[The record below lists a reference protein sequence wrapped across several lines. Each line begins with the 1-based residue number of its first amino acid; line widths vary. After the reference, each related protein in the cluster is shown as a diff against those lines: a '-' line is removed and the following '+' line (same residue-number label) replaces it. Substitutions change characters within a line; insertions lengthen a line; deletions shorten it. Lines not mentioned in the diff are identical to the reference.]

1 MMKESTL
8 PSASAV
14 VPPLSLEDEAL
25 AQQARSGDMAA
36 FGRLVSR
43 YQDRVLNTC
52 WRIAG
57 RREDAEDLAQETF
70 LHALQAI
77 ASYQARSRFYTW
89 LYRIAVN
96 LALSHRRRQARAVHL
111 SLHNRDGQCIGE
123 QAATLMG
130 RISADDQDPPAK
142 LSARETQQRLVQGLA
157 ELDDEPRT
165 VVVLRDI
172 EGLDYAQIAEILDLP
187 VGTVKSR
194 LHRARMELR
203 RCLKAAIGP

>member
-1 MMKESTL
+1 MMKETTL

-14 VPPLSLEDEAL
+14 VPPLALEDEAL

-57 RREDAEDLAQETF
+57 RREDAEDLAQEAF

-77 ASYQARSRFYTW
+77 GTYQARSRFYTW

-96 LALSHRRRQARAVHL
+96 LALSHRRRQARAVRL
-111 SLHNRDGQCIGE
+111 SLHNRDGQCIGH
-123 QAATLMG
+123 QAATLVG
-130 RISADDQDPPAK
+130 RISADAQDPPAK
-142 LSARETQQRLVQGLA
+142 LSARETQRRIEQGLA
-157 ELDDEPRT
+157 DLDDEPRT
-165 VVVLRDI
+165 VVVLRDL

-203 RCLKAAIGP
+203 RCLKADIEP

>member
-8 PSASAV
+8 PSASAG
-14 VPPLSLEDEAL
+14 VPPLAFEEEAL
-25 AQQARSGDMAA
+25 VQQARAGDMAA

-70 LHALQAI
+70 LHALEAI
-77 ASYQARSRFYTW
+77 GSYQARSRFYTW

-96 LALSHRRRQARAVHL
+96 LALSHRRRQARAVRL
-111 SLHNRDGQCIGE
+111 SLHNHDGQCVGE
-123 QAATLMG
+123 QAATLVG
-130 RISADDQDPPAK
+130 RISADAQDPPAK
-142 LSARETQQRLVQGLA
+142 LSARETQRRLEQGLA

-165 VVVLRDI
+165 VVVLRDL

-203 RCLKAAIGP
+203 RCLKPAMGP